1 MFSKH
6 PPFLW
11 NKPSHLICN
20 LSVFYYF
27 YAINKIVTTMIYR
40 FTIISDEVD
49 DFVREIQID
58 PEATF
63 FDLHE
68 AILKAAN
75 YTNDQMTSF
84 FICDDDWEKEK
95 EITLEEMDNNP
106 EMDSWIMKETRLNEL
121 IEDEKQKLLYVFDYM
136 TERCFFIELSE
147 IITGKEIKG
156 AKCTKKSGEA
166 PKQTV
171 DFEEMA
177 AGGGSLDLDENFYGD
192 QDFDM
197 EDFDAEGFDVN
208 DGAAGG
214 GSSYD
219 EDKF

>member
-27 YAINKIVTTMIYR
+27 YAINKTVTTMIYR

-106 EMDSWIMKETRLNEL
+106 EMDSWIMKETLNEL

>member
-27 YAINKIVTTMIYR
+27 YAINKTVTTMIYR
-40 FTIISDEVD
+40 ITIISDEVD

-147 IITGKEIKG
+147 IITGKEIKS

>member
-27 YAINKIVTTMIYR
+27 YAINKTVTTMIYR

-121 IEDEKQKLLYVFDYM
+121 IEDEKQKLRYVFDYM